1 MITPLDQTRR
11 ALLADE
17 RRLLAE
23 LRDWLVRLG
32 APEEQRQALAD
43 SIEQLEEPFLLVVV
57 GEFNAGKSVFINAL
71 LGQEVLDEGVT
82 PTTARIGL
90 LRYGEEVSREVT
102 AAGLESLTAA
112 AQVLR
117 DIVIVDTPGTNA
129 VLREHEDLTRD
140 FIPRADLVLF
150 ITSADRPFTESERA
164 FLEAIRA
171 WGKKVVVVVNKVDL
185 LESPE
190 DVERV
195 VAFVREQAQR
205 TLGFAPEVFP
215 VSARQAL
222 RARLG
227 GDEAA
232 LEASGLPAFEARVTA
247 TLDEAE
253 RFRLK
258 LENPLGVGRRVL
270 GEARALVDGRL
281 AVLKDD
287 LDTLDAVEADLA
299 ARAGEMERDFHL
311 RLSDVE
317 KVLLDF
323 ERRGHAFF
331 DERLRLM
338 RIHELLGKER
348 LRKDFETQV
357 VADLARE
364 VEKRVEAMV
373 DWMVGAELRQWQDVM
388 ERLGGRQ
395 AAHVDGMV
403 GRVDDRFEYDRQR
416 LLAAVRSEA
425 QRAVDAYDAPAEAR
439 RLAEN
444 VRDSVAQ
451 TALLQVSAVGL
462 GTLVTMLATTTAVD
476 VTGLVAAGALS
487 VMGLLVLPARRRK
500 ARAELAARVATLREK
515 LLSSLTES
523 FGRERDRSRQRVKEA
538 IAPYSRFVRSEGDR
552 LREAEAAL
560 ASVEDRLEAVSGRI
574 SWLGD
579 PPPPR
584 PESA

>member
-1 MITPLDQTRR
+1 MITPLDESRR

-17 RRLLAE
+17 RRLLGE
-23 LRDWLVRLG
+23 LRDWLVRLR
-32 APEEQRQALAD
+32 APDDQRQALAD
-43 SIEQLEEPFLLVVV
+43 SLEQLEQPFLLVVV
-57 GEFNAGKSVFINAL
+57 GEFNAGKSAFINAL
-71 LGQEVLDEGVT
+71 LGREILEEGVT

-90 LRYGEEVSREVT
+90 LRQGEEVSREVT
-102 AAGLESLTAA
+102 AAGLEKLTAPA
-112 AQVLR
+112 EVLR

-129 VLREHEDLTRD
+129 VLREHEELTRD

-150 ITSADRPFTESERA
+150 VTSSDRPFTESERA

-171 WGKKVVVVVNKVDL
+171 WGKKVVLVVNKADL

-195 VAFVREQAQR
+195 TGFVREQAQR

-215 VSARQAL
+215 VSARRAQ
-222 RARLG
+222 RARGG

-232 LEASGLPAFEARVTA
+232 LAGSGFPAFEARVTA

-270 GEARALVDGRL
+270 KEAEALVDGRL

-287 LDTLDAVEADLA
+287 LDTLEAVEADLA
-299 ARAGEMERDFHL
+299 ARIADLERDFQL

-331 DERLRLM
+331 EERLRLM
-338 RIHELLGKER
+338 RIHELLSKER
-348 LRKDFETQV
+348 LRKDFEAQV
-357 VADLARE
+357 VADLPRE
-364 VEKRVEAMV
+364 VEQRVEAMV
-373 DWMVGAELRQWQDVM
+373 DWMVGTELRQWQDVM

-395 AAHVDGMV
+395 SVHAEGMV
-403 GRVDDRFEYDRQR
+403 GRVDERFDYDRQR
-416 LLAAVRSEA
+416 LLEAVRGEA
-425 QRAVDAYDAPAEAR
+425 QRAVDDYDAPAEAR

-462 GTLVTMLATTTAVD
+462 GTLVTMLATTTAID
-476 VTGLVAAGALS
+476 VTGLVAAGSLS
-487 VMGLLVLPARRRK
+487 VVGLFILPARRRR
-500 ARAELAARVATLREK
+500 ARTELAARVTALREK
-515 LLSSLTES
+515 LLSSLTAAFE
-523 FGRERDRSRQRVKEA
+523 RERDRSRQKVEEA

-552 LREAEAAL
+552 LREARAAL
-560 ASVEDRLEAVSGRI
+560 AAIDDGLEAVVGRI
-574 SWLGD
+574 SWLG
-579 PPPPR
+579 R
-584 PESA
+584 E

>member
-1 MITPLDQTRR
+1 MITALDETRR

-57 GEFNAGKSVFINAL
+57 GEFNAGKSAFINAL
-71 LGQEVLDEGVT
+71 LGQEVLEEGVT

-90 LRYGEEVSREVT
+90 LRHGEGVAREVT
-102 AAGLESLTAA
+102 AAGLESLTAPA
-112 AQVLR
+112 EILR
-117 DIVIVDTPGTNA
+117 DITIVDTPGTNA
-129 VLREHEDLTRD
+129 VLREHEELTRD

-150 ITSADRPFTESERA
+150 VTSADRPFTESERA

-185 LESPE
+185 LGSPE

-195 VAFVREQAQR
+195 LAFVREQAQR
-205 TLGFAPEVFP
+205 TLGFGPEVFP
-215 VSARQAL
+215 VSSRQAL
-222 RARLG
+222 RARIEG
-227 GDEAA
+227 GDTA

-270 GEARALVDGRL
+270 KEARELVDGRL

-287 LDTLDAVEADLA
+287 LDTLEAVEADLA
-299 ARAGEMERDFHL
+299 ARAAEMKRDFQF

-338 RIHELLGKER
+338 RVHELLSKER

-357 VADLARE
+357 VADLPRE

-395 AAHVDGMV
+395 AVHADGLV
-403 GRVDDRFEYDRQR
+403 GRVDDRFDYDRQR
-416 LLAAVRSEA
+416 LLEAVRAEA
-425 QRAVDAYDAPAEAR
+425 QRAVDDYDAPAEAR

-462 GTLVTMLATTTAVD
+462 GTLVTMLATTTAMD
-476 VTGLVAAGALS
+476 VTGFVAAGALS
-487 VMGLLVLPARRRK
+487 VVGLLVLPARRRK

-515 LLSSLTES
+515 LLSSLTASFES
-523 FGRERDRSRQRVKEA
+523 ERGRSQEKVKDA

-552 LREAEAAL
+552 LRESESAL
-560 ASVEDRLEAVSGRI
+560 ASLEDGLEAVSGRI
-574 SWLGD
+574 SWLGRD
-579 PPPPR
+579 
-584 PESA
+584 

>member
-1 MITPLDQTRR
+1 MITPLDETRR

-32 APEEQRQALAD
+32 VPDEQRQALAD

-57 GEFNAGKSVFINAL
+57 GEFNAGKSAFINAL
-71 LGQEVLDEGVT
+71 LGQEVLEEGVT

-90 LRYGEEVSREVT
+90 LRHGEEITREVT
-102 AAGLESLTAA
+102 AAGLESLTAPGE
-112 AQVLR
+112 VLR

-129 VLREHEDLTRD
+129 VLREHEELTRD

-150 ITSADRPFTESERA
+150 VTSTDRPFTESERA

-171 WGKKVVVVVNKVDL
+171 WGKKVVVVVNKADL
-185 LESPE
+185 LEFPD

-195 VAFVREQAQR
+195 MSFVREQGQR

-215 VSARQAL
+215 VSTRRAL
-222 RARLG
+222 RARLA
-227 GDEAA
+227 GDAAA

-247 TLDEAE
+247 ALDEAE

-270 GEARALVDGRL
+270 KETSGLVGGRL

-287 LDTLDAVEADLA
+287 LDTLEVVEADLA
-299 ARAGEMERDFHL
+299 ARAADLERDFQL

-331 DERLRLM
+331 EDRLRLL
-338 RIHELLGKER
+338 RIHELLSKER
-348 LRKDFETQV
+348 LRQDFETQV
-357 VADLARE
+357 VADLPRE
-364 VEKRVEAMV
+364 VERRVEAMV

-395 AAHVDGMV
+395 AVHAEGMV

-416 LLAAVRSEA
+416 LLEAVRNEA
-425 QRAVDAYDAPAEAR
+425 QRAVDDYDAPAEAR
-439 RLAEN
+439 RLAED

-462 GTLVTMLATTTAVD
+462 GTLVTMLATTTAMD
-476 VTGLVAAGALS
+476 VTGLVAAGTLS
-487 VMGLLVLPARRRK
+487 VVGLFILPARRRK
-500 ARAELAARVATLREK
+500 ARAELAARVAALREK
-515 LLSSLTES
+515 LLSSLTAAFE
-523 FGRERDRSRQRVKEA
+523 RERERSQHRVKEA

-560 ASVEDRLEAVSGRI
+560 ASLEDRLEAVSGRV
-574 SWLGD
+574 SGLGRD
-579 PPPPR
+579 
-584 PESA
+584 